1 MLHKLIY
8 DIDRTHYNVI
18 EFNEEYIKS
27 FQDTNGVPVLLY
39 FSKLLVFKK
48 FTIAEFSLIIKFQQI
63 MTLY

>member
-1 MLHKLIY
+1 MLHTLIY

-27 FQDTNGVPVLLY
+27 FQDTNGVHVLLY

-48 FTIAEFSLIIKFQQI
+48 FTIALIIKFQQI